1 MLTVI
6 EKVLIMQDFEFF
18 KSVSSDHLAQWA
30 AVAKVVEIEPGTILF
45 REGDPSRLLHLVFS
59 GEVVLERDGVKQS
72 VVNREGLDYGSF
84 FSESPRLY
92 TARAAQA
99 CRLLTISLEE
109 VHDLLTA
116 EPEFCWAVTQELAQL
131 GRDVELKS
139 ARQS

>member
-1 MLTVI
+1 MLTMI

-30 AVAKVVEIEPGTILF
+30 SVAKVVEIEPGTILF

-59 GEVVLERDGVKQS
+59 GEVVLEREGVKQS
-72 VVNREGLDYGSF
+72 VVNREGLDYWSF

-139 ARQS
+139 ARQP